1 MKWTIGQ
8 LIIVATVAC
17 VAALAVVYAARA
29 ETQTPLYDAN
39 GRYNGS
45 VINNGNGTQTFT
57 DRNGHF
63 TGSSIYQRN
72 GTTSFFNRSGSF
84 AGSAGSSA
92 SPFGQPRR

>member
-1 MKWTIGQ
+1 MKMKWTIRQ

-29 ETQTPLYDAN
+29 GETPVYDAN

-45 VINNGNGTQTFT
+45 VINNGNGTQTYV

-63 TGSSIYQRN
+63 
-72 GTTSFFNRSGSF
+72 SGS
-84 AGSAGSSA
+84 AIDNAPA
-92 SPFGQPRR
+92 SGHRFIADDAHRGFGEQMFGAE